1 MFKGTTILAIK
12 HKDEVAISGDG
23 QISMGNT
30 IMKNNTNKLRKLYN
44 DEVLTGFAGAT
55 ADAITLFE
63 RLENKIEEFHG
74 NLPKSVITLAK
85 EWRTDKI
92 LRKLEAILIVADKK
106 NMYVVSGTGDIIE
119 PDDNIAAIGS
129 GGSYALAAAKA
140 LIKHSGLSASEIAL
154 EALKIAASI
163 CIYTNDQIKVE
174 KL

>member
-12 HKDEVAISGDG
+12 HKGEVAISGDG

-44 DEVLTGFAGAT
+44 GDVLTGFAGAT

-63 RLENKIEEFHG
+63 RLEKKIDEFHG
-74 NLPKSVITLAK
+74 NLPKAVITLAK

-129 GGSYALAAAKA
+129 GGSYALAA
-140 LIKHSGLSASEIAL
+140 
-154 EALKIAASI
+154 
-163 CIYTNDQIKVE
+163 
-174 KL
+174 